1 MISSR
6 LNSHLSHF
14 QVRTSEKGLI
24 SFSNEVKEKV
34 GLAKVARRE
43 ERERKQKEKR
53 ELEELVRLAKDILV
67 EDHKKQTEQAKLE
80 KLAEKELKMVK
91 FSNPLFINPSA
102 YGQIIRRKTE
112 LPGNPGS
119 IPTYIELVQI
129 LPLLAYNCKRKMV
142 RFRVGHGLV
151 NDFKYK

>member
-67 EDHKKQTEQAKLE
+67 EDHKKQTEQAKLT

-91 FSNPLFINPSA
+91 FSNPLFMNPSA
-102 YGQIIRRKTE
+102 YGHTLRRKTE
-112 LPGNPGS
+112 LSGNPG
-119 IPTYIELVQI
+119 PNPPI
-129 LPLLAYNCKRKMV
+129 LNLLNLTSL
-142 RFRVGHGLV
+142 GLQL
-151 NDFKYK
+151 

>member
-67 EDHKKQTEQAKLE
+67 EDHRKQTEQAKLE

-91 FSNPLFINPSA
+91 FSNLVLPLSNPSI
-102 YGQIIRRKTE
+102 QVHIRDQ
-112 LPGNPGS
+112 P
-119 IPTYIELVQI
+119 IELSVFISRCPQVSRNLWPKNAHADTLI
-129 LPLLAYNCKRKMV
+129 STRNRNLLDLKPNL
-142 RFRVGHGLV
+142 G
-151 NDFKYK
+151 

>member
-34 GLAKVARRE
+34 GLAKVVRRE

-67 EDHKKQTEQAKLE
+67 EDHKKQTEQAKLT

-102 YGQIIRRKTE
+102 YGQTIRRKTE
-112 LPGNPGS
+112 LSGNPG
-119 IPTYIELVQI
+119 PNPPI
-129 LPLLAYNCKRKMV
+129 LNLFKSYL
-142 RFRVGHGLV
+142 FRLTIIREKWFDIGSDTV
-151 NDFKYK
+151 

>member
-67 EDHKKQTEQAKLE
+67 EDHRKQTEQAKLE

-91 FSNPLFINPSA
+91 FSNLVLPLSNPST
-102 YGQIIRRKTE
+102 QVHIRDW
-112 LPGNPGS
+112 P
-119 IPTYIELVQI
+119 IELSEI
-129 LPLLAYNCKRKMV
+129 ST
-142 RFRVGHGLV
+142 
-151 NDFKYK
+151 